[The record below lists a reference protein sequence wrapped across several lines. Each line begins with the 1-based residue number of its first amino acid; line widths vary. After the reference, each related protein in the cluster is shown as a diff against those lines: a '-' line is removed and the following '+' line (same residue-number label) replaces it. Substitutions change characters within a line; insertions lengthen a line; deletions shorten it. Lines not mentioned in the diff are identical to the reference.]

1 MQSFENLQSKFPQ
14 IRNWEKTGRTRK
26 GNHVLKG
33 STPTL
38 VESFHP
44 DAYSYSE
51 DGEWETHYG
60 LLVVIAIV
68 DAEVNRVFAYKVKE
82 W

>member
-1 MQSFENLQSKFPQ
+1 MQSFETLQSKFPQ

-33 STPTL
+33 STPTV
-38 VESFHP
+38 VEAFYP
-44 DAYSYSE
+44 DAYGE
-51 DGEWETHYG
+51 DGNWETHYG
-60 LLVVIAIV
+60 LLVVIATV

>member
-1 MQSFENLQSKFPQ
+1 MQSFENLQSRFPQ

-26 GNHVLKG
+26 GKHVLKG

-44 DAYSYSE
+44 DAYSE

-68 DAEVNRVFAYKVKE
+68 DVEAKQVYAYKVKE